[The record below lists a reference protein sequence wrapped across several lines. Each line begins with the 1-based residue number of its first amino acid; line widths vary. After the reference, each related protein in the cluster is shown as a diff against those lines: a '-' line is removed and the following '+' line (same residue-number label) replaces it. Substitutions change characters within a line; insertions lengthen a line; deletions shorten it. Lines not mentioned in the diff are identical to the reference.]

1 MRPARRRASRRS
13 ALASNNGRMRPT
25 ATPRPFSARL
35 KVAGALL
42 IAAGIPLLLF
52 LGYLALPVFWRGNQ
66 DLYDAVASG
75 DVTRVQM
82 LLNQGADPNS
92 ASRGFQFLRLRTND
106 RRRTFDDPP
115 LIWAIR
121 RQQSEIAA
129 AISEPLS
136 RAGATTII
144 SQGGGTAKAPAPR
157 SSPRTSPAS

>member
-1 MRPARRRASRRS
+1 
-13 ALASNNGRMRPT
+13 MRPT

-66 DLYDAVASG
+66 DLYDAIASG
-75 DVTRVQM
+75 DLTRVQT

-121 RQQSEIAA
+121 RQQPEIAA
-129 AISEPLS
+129 ALITG
-136 RAGATTII
+136 GADVNAHDT
-144 SQGGGTAKAPAPR
+144 QGTPALHLAAQEGQTMIVKLLR
-157 SSPRTSPAS
+157 EKGARE